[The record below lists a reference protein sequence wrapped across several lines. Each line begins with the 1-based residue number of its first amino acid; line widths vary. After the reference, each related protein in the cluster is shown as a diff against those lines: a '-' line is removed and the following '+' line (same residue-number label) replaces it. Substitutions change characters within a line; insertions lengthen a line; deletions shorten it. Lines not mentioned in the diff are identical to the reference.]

1 MDTQSSL
8 RIEAEL
14 KNLSQV
20 RRFVQ
25 ETATALEASPD
36 TVSEVLLAVDEAVT
50 NSIVHGYRGQS
61 GMIEIEVKRSGN
73 LLLLR
78 VRDQAPPFDPTQVP
92 PPDLTLPLDQRPLGK
107 MGIYMIQQLTDEVV
121 YRVTPQGD
129 NELTMIKN
137 LVG

>member
-92 PPDLTLPLDQRPLGK
+92 PPDLTLPLEQRPLGK

>member
-92 PPDLTLPLDQRPLGK
+92 SPDLTLPLEQRPLGK

>member
-1 MDTQSSL
+1 MDTKSSL
-8 RIEAEL
+8 RTEAEL
-14 KNLSQV
+14 KNLSRI

-50 NSIVHGYRGQS
+50 NTIVHGYRGQS

-92 PPDLTLPLDQRPLGK
+92 PPDLTLPLEQRPLGK